1 MRKSSK
7 MLLLH
12 SAEWSLQG
20 FSREIEKP
28 RNSNLRVKGLYGGQG
43 GELTADTSKI
53 QYFYMNRNL

>member
-1 MRKSSK
+1 

-12 SAEWSLQG
+12 SAQWSFQG

-28 RNSNLRVKGLYGGQG
+28 RNSNLRVKGLFGGQG
-43 GELTADTSKI
+43 GELTADKSKI